1 MCDKKSANIFSVLY
15 TSFTH
20 NFFDCV
26 RHYMVFAYINPRSY
40 RSLAEF
46 FTRSL
51 RDDVRLIDPI
61 SCIVSPCDG
70 RVLHF
75 GSATSEQIEQV

>member
-1 MCDKKSANIFSVLY
+1 
-15 TSFTH
+15 
-20 NFFDCV
+20 
-26 RHYMVFAYINPRSY
+26 MVCAYINPRSY

-51 RDDVRLIDPI
+51 KDDVRFIDPN
-61 SCIVSPCDG
+61 SSIVSPCDG

-75 GSATSEQIEQV
+75 GSATTEQIEQVKTSNFFGDKTCFYRSL